1 MGATARYGRGDV
13 QWLTAGRGIQHA
25 EMFPL
30 VERERDNPLELFQ
43 IWLNLPIRDK
53 MAEPY
58 FSMLWSNTIPKHV
71 VRDSEGHAIEIMMTA
86 GHYGDVRAPAPPPS
100 SWASHADSNVAIWT
114 IKLAP
119 HARFTLPAAP
129 GTNRSLYFFRG
140 QGLDVDGHAIPYN
153 HRVELR
159 GELDA
164 VLTGGLEETEALL
177 LQGKPIGEPVVHYGP
192 FVMTTRE
199 EIRQAIVDY
208 QRTQFGGWPWPSADP
223 VHAREEGRFARRPDG
238 KTERP
243 A

>member
-1 MGATARYGRGDV
+1 
-13 QWLTAGRGIQHA
+13 
-25 EMFPL
+25 
-30 VERERDNPLELFQ
+30 
-43 IWLNLPIRDK
+43 
-53 MAEPY
+53 
-58 FSMLWSNTIPKHV
+58 
-71 VRDSEGHAIEIMMTA
+71 
-86 GHYGDVRAPAPPPS
+86 VRAPAPPPS
-100 SWASHADSNVAIWT
+100 SWAAHADSNVAIWT

-119 HARFTLPAAP
+119 HARFMLPAAP

-164 VLTGGLEETEALL
+164 ALTAGPEETEALL

-192 FVMTTRE
+192 FVMTTR
-199 EIRQAIVDY
+199 R
-208 QRTQFGGWPWPSADP
+208 RSGRRSSTTSAPDSGLAWASNDP

-238 KTERP
+238 KIERP